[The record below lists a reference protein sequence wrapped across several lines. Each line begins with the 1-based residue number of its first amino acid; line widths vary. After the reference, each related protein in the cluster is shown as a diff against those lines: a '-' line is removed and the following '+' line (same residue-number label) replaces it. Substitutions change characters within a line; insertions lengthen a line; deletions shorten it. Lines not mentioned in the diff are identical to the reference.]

1 MQVDFINLYNTD
13 SIWKKYWIG
22 SGKERRGHMKEIN
35 IAKVIQKKRKERH
48 LTQDDIA
55 AYIGVSKASVSKW
68 ETAQSYP
75 DITFLPQLAAL
86 FNISIDE
93 LLGYEP
99 QLTKTQ
105 IRTLYCQLSERFA
118 TDPFEEVLGQCR
130 EIIKEYYS
138 CFPLLLQ
145 MGILLVNHCMLAT
158 GSGEPQKI
166 LEEARALFVRIR
178 AESGEIELI
187 KQAGNMEAVCLL
199 SLGKPDEVAGILDRP
214 DSVLTPQET
223 LLSMAYEM
231 TGKTQEA
238 KAVCQVGI
246 YQYLIA
252 LFSLMSHYQ
261 GLCGDDRRMFDETQ
275 QRMEALAETF
285 RIQELHPVLLFPY
298 YLCMAQNYAGFGE
311 TRKACEYLE
320 RYERLAGMAKW
331 PLKLHGDAYFTLLD
345 EWLEDTMPLGN
356 DMPRD
361 EKLVR
366 KSMVEA
372 VSGNPVFAVLA
383 EDAQF
388 QAVVGRLKAC
398 EEQAL

>member
-1 MQVDFINLYNTD
+1 
-13 SIWKKYWIG
+13 
-22 SGKERRGHMKEIN
+22 MKEIN

-86 FNISIDE
+86 FNISMDD

-145 MGILLVNHCMLAT
+145 MGILLSNHCMLAT

-311 TRKACEYLE
+311 IRKACEYLE
-320 RYERLAGMAKW
+320 RYERLAGMTKW